1 MEDSKSTDKLVSMTY
16 IINNIIDKL
25 PNDKVDKIKNLEI
38 VWKTVDD
45 NGDEL
50 NHPLPELKL
59 SFHP

>member
-1 MEDSKSTDKLVSMTY
+1 ML
-16 IINNIIDKL
+16 IINSLIDKL

-45 NGDEL
+45 NGSEL
-50 NHPLPELKL
+50 DHSLPELKI